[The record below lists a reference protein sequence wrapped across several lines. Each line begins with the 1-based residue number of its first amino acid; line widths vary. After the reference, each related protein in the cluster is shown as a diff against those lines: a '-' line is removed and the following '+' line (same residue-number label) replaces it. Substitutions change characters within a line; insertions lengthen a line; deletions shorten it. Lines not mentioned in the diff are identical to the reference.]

1 MKRPAWGVCGKSHT
15 DESTEEENMTK
26 RQAAR
31 LAKRIAADPNAGA
44 TVTGLRFCLNA
55 IRRRFWE
62 IDLQDKV
69 SGYKF
74 TVASFQDWDDRQEA
88 KKFAAQHGA

>member
-1 MKRPAWGVCGKSHT
+1 
-15 DESTEEENMTK
+15 MTK

-31 LAKRIAADPNAGA
+31 LAAKITADPNAGA

-62 IDLQDKV
+62 IVLQDHV
-69 SGYKF
+69 SGYMF
-74 TVASFQDWDDRQEA
+74 TVGSAQDWADRQKA
-88 KKFAAQHGA
+88 KEFAAQHGA